1 MSYRG
6 RVKITFLHMFSA
18 AICLF
23 GASPA
28 VNAQNEGFIPG
39 KGITLKPVVYTTAP
53 KTVIA
58 QLKNGGPDASDIAGN
73 ITYTLTSANSD
84 DTVTGTVN
92 YTIPDEARQKIA
104 AHSGQAL
111 SAVPVVVTRQ
121 KVIAS
126 FERAT
131 APPVLHLVIGPIEM
145 EVTGVKVYFHRMT
158 VDINARA
165 APETLRSRDEIE
177 ALFTLWA
184 RQITDGRPRRGII
197 YHLNRV
203 IAGL

>member
-1 MSYRG
+1 MR
-6 RVKITFLHMFSA
+6 RR
-18 AICLF
+18 
-23 GASPA
+23 
-28 VNAQNEGFIPG
+28 
-39 KGITLKPVVYTTAP
+39 
-53 KTVIA
+53 
-58 QLKNGGPDASDIAGN
+58 D
-73 ITYTLTSANSD
+73 
-84 DTVTGTVN
+84 
-92 YTIPDEARQKIA
+92 R
-104 AHSGQAL
+104 
-111 SAVPVVVTRQ
+111 
-121 KVIAS
+121 
-126 FERAT
+126 
-131 APPVLHLVIGPIEM
+131 PIEM